1 MAQTSIS
8 VRMDTTLKQ
17 EFDSICSE
25 LGLTMST
32 VVTMLAKK
40 MTREKRLPF
49 EVSIET
55 QNESDARME
64 AELKLMTELLNR
76 EYRAAAGARTF
87 AQDEMEQMAEEIL
100 NEG

>member
-1 MAQTSIS
+1 MAQTTIS
-8 VRMDTTLKQ
+8 VRMDTALKQ

-49 EVSIET
+49 EVSIENQEDREKMLAHRATILVAEAARLAGAPTYT
-55 QNESDARME
+55 QDQLDARVE
-64 AELKLMTELLNR
+64 ALLN
-76 EYRAAAGARTF
+76 GGK
-87 AQDEMEQMAEEIL
+87 I
-100 NEG
+100 